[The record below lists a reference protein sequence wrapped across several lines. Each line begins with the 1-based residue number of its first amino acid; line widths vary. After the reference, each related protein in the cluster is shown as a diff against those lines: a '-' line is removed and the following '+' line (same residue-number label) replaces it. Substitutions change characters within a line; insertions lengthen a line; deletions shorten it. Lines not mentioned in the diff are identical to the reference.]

1 MKLGTILSVVLVLG
15 GAGALSA
22 VFVQNASPYV
32 TVDQALTAKNEVH
45 VTGEIIPGSLQ
56 QQSFSKDVRFE
67 LRDEKGSMKVLYNG
81 PTQSNLGEAKKVV
94 VIGTMNNGVF
104 ESKKMLVKCPSK
116 YESDKKPS

>member
-1 MKLGTILSVVLVLG
+1 MKLGTILSIVLVLG

-32 TVDQALTAKNEVH
+32 TVDQAVTSKNEVH

-67 LRDEKGSMKVLYNG
+67 LKDDKGSMKVLYNG

-116 YESDKKPS
+116 YESDKKPA

>member
-1 MKLGTILSVVLVLG
+1 MKMGTILSIVLVLG

-32 TVDQALTAKNEVH
+32 TVEQALTAKNEVH

-56 QQSFSKDVRFE
+56 QQSFSKDVRFD
-67 LRDEKGSMKVLYNG
+67 LKDEKGTMSVLYNG

-94 VIGTMNNGVF
+94 VIGTMNHGVF